1 MTLRMDY
8 YVLDDNNTLMPAT
21 MLESARFFARLGQ
34 QRRRVGYDMVGGC
47 LVSTIFLGLDHR
59 FSDHGPPLVFETMV
73 FVGGD
78 GGAVLVERYSTWS
91 DALIGHRAKV
101 RELEG
106 LATKADALLDK
117 VCNG

>member
-8 YVLDDNNTLMPAT
+8 YVLDDNNTPVPAT
-21 MLESARFFARLGQ
+21 RLESARFFVGLGG
-34 QRRRVGYDMVGGC
+34 RRRVGYDMVGGC
-47 LVSTIFLGLDHR
+47 LVSTTFLGLDHR

-78 GGAVLVERYSTWS
+78 GGAILGQRYSTWS

-101 RELEG
+101 RELDEAA
-106 LATKADALLDK
+106 ATANALLEK